1 MKLRHFSTVDDM
13 VAELKPDNPVYC
25 LRPQELARSAA
36 HFLDLFPGRVLY
48 AVKCNPHPEILQAF
62 YNAGIRHFD
71 TASLTE
77 VATIREQFADAD
89 CYFMHP
95 VKSRAAI
102 RTAHDV
108 YRVDHYVIDHE
119 KELQKLVEV
128 TGGGDGRVVI
138 VRIKTPQHDAAFKLS
153 EKFGIEPEGAVE
165 LLSKVSREGFQ
176 TGLAF
181 HVGSQ
186 IRTPQAFVEALE
198 VVKDISERAN
208 VHLHYLDVGGGFPAS
223 YVGEQTDGLETFV
236 QAIRT
241 AREKVKLRGD
251 CTLMCEPGRAMVASG
266 VSLVAQVHLRKDDA
280 LYINDGIYHSL
291 GEALQVGLQY
301 PMRGIRLK
309 SPFSNNM
316 KPFRLFGPTC
326 DSTDVLPYTVDLPED
341 IEEGDWIEMGQ
352 MGAYTNSMTTRF
364 NGFFAETY
372 VTVDTPPLTPVNDP
386 ATSAATAELV

>member
-1 MKLRHFSTVDDM
+1 M
-13 VAELKPDNPVYC
+13 VAELQPDNPVYC
-25 LRPQELARSAA
+25 LRPKELARSAA

-48 AVKCNPHPEILQAF
+48 AVKCNPHPEILKAF

-77 VATIREQFADAD
+77 IATIRELFADAD

-95 VKSRAAI
+95 VKSRRAI

-119 KELQKLVEV
+119 KELNKLIDV

-153 EKFGIEPEGAVE
+153 EKFGIEPEGAVD
-165 LLSKVSREGFQ
+165 LLTKVSRAGFQ

-186 IRTPQAFVEALE
+186 IRTPQAFVEALQ
-198 VVKDISERAN
+198 VVKGIAEKAKVN
-208 VHLHYLDVGGGFPAS
+208 LHYLDVGGGFPAS
-223 YVGEQTDGLETFV
+223 YVGENADGLETFV
-236 QAIRT
+236 HAIRA
-241 AREKVKLRGD
+241 ARDKVKLRGD

-266 VSLVAQVHLRKDDA
+266 VSVVAQVHLRKDNA
-280 LYINDGIYHSL
+280 LYLNDGIYHSL

-301 PMRGIRLK
+301 PMRGIRMNG
-309 SPFSNNM
+309 SFSG
-316 KPFRLFGPTC
+316 KTLPFRMFGPTC

-341 IEEGDWIEMGQ
+341 IEEGDWIEIGQ

-372 VTVDTPPLTPVNDP
+372 VTVETPPLTPVFEQKK
-386 ATSAATAELV
+386 SGAAVELV

>member
-1 MKLRHFSTVDDM
+1 MKLRHFTTVDDM

-25 LRPQELARSAA
+25 LRPKELARSAA

-62 YNAGIRHFD
+62 YDAGIRHFD

-77 VATIREQFADAD
+77 IATIREQFADAD

-153 EKFGIEPEGAVE
+153 EKFGIEAEGAVD
-165 LLSKVSREGFQ
+165 LLSKVSKEGFQ

-186 IRTPQAFVEALE
+186 IRTPQAFVEALQ
-198 VVKDISERAN
+198 VVKDISEKAN
-208 VHLHYLDVGGGFPAS
+208 VHLHYLDVGGGFPAN
-223 YVGEQTDGLETFV
+223 YVGEDTDGLETFV
-236 QAIRT
+236 QAIRI
-241 AREKVKLRGD
+241 ARDKVKLRGD

-266 VSLVAQVHLRKDDA
+266 VSVVAQVHLRKDDA

-301 PMRGIRLK
+301 PMRGIRNGAD
-309 SPFSNNM
+309 FEAGT

-326 DSTDVLPYTVDLPED
+326 DSTDVLPYTVDLPAD

-352 MGAYTNSMTTRF
+352 MGAYTNSMSTRF

-372 VTVDTPPLTPVNDP
+372 VTVDTPPLTPVMEP
-386 ATSAATAELV
+386 VRAAATVELV

>member
-1 MKLRHFSTVDDM
+1 MKLRHFATVDDM

-25 LRPQELARSAA
+25 LRPKELARSAA

-48 AVKCNPHPEILQAF
+48 AVKCNPHPEILKAF
-62 YNAGIRHFD
+62 YQAGIRHFD

-77 VATIREQFADAD
+77 IATIRELFADAD

-95 VKSRAAI
+95 VKSRKAI

-165 LLSKVSREGFQ
+165 LLSKVSKEGFQ

-186 IRTPQAFVEALE
+186 IRTPQAFVEALQ
-198 VVKDISERAN
+198 VVKDISEKAN
-208 VHLHYLDVGGGFPAS
+208 VNLHYLDVGGGFPAS
-223 YVGEQTDGLETFV
+223 YVGEETEALETFV
-236 QAIRT
+236 QAIRI

-266 VSLVAQVHLRKDDA
+266 VSVVAQVHLRKDDA

-301 PMRGIRLK
+301 PMRGIRIEGQF
-309 SPFSNNM
+309 SPAT

-372 VTVDTPPLTPVNDP
+372 VTVESPPLTPKMEVVQSGP
-386 ATSAATAELV
+386 AVELV